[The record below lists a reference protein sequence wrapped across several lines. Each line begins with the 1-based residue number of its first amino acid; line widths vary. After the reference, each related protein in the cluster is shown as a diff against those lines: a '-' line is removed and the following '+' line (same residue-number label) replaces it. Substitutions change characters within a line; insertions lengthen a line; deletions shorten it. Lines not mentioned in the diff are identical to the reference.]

1 MEYALV
7 GFIAL
12 FITLTINS
20 DILFIKDESR
30 GLKHNKAYRV
40 FLYVVMIFFF
50 VDGLWGAL
58 SETKLEIAI
67 FIDTSLFFLLMAF
80 SVLFWAHYVVKYIV
94 SKNKIAKFWNI
105 FLVVVSWV
113 IFTYT
118 TIIIAINLFPDTRIL
133 FDFNS
138 NVEANNL
145 KNYNPNVARYI
156 LLALQI
162 AMFALTS
169 MVAYYNSFRTK
180 GTMRYRHFAI
190 GGFGL
195 VMVGSVAS
203 QLFFPELPL
212 YSMGL
217 TLGICIVHTFVVAM
231 DREEY
236 KENLNSAITCGKEK
250 EQALTSVKNL
260 VYEDSLTGAK
270 SKHAYVEMED
280 GMDYLIAFKT
290 IKRFAVI
297 VFDVNGLKIIN
308 DTKGHDYGDIYIK
321 KCYETILKHFK
332 GTDIYR
338 FGGDEFVVV
347 LKDLQYERR
356 EEMLDAFDK
365 EIEENLG
372 KELPV
377 VSSGMALFDPNI
389 DNTYR
394 SVFER
399 ADEKMYERKR
409 HLKSITNYLNK

>member
-113 IFTYT
+113 IFAYT

-145 KNYNPNVARYI
+145 KNYNPNIARYI
-156 LLALQI
+156 LLALQT

-169 MVAYYNSFRTK
+169 IVAFTNSFKAR
-180 GTMRYRHFAI
+180 GTMRYRHLTIA
-190 GGFGL
+190 GFGL
-195 VMVGSVAS
+195 VMVCSIIA

-217 TLGICIVHTFVVAM
+217 TLGICIVHTFVVAGE
-231 DREEY
+231 REEH
-236 KENLNSAITCGKEK
+236 KKSLSNAILFGKEREK
-250 EQALTSVKNL
+250 ALTEVKSL

-280 GMDYLIAFKT
+280 GMDHLIAFKS
-290 IKRFAVI
+290 IKRFAVV